1 MHFFNENLHYSIGD
15 YNMKLKLKEIM
26 YITQSLQYRAK
37 YYEGI
42 PRYKKYFKELQPLI
56 KKFIK
61 MQGKHYLD
69 TDKLNK
75 KVDLFK

>member
-1 MHFFNENLHYSIGD
+1 
-15 YNMKLKLKEIM
+15 M